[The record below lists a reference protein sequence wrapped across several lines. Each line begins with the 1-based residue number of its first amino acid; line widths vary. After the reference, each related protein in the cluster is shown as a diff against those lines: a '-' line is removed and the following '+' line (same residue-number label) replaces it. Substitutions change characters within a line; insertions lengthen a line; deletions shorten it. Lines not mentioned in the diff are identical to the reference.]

1 MIPLIDQY
9 SKEELEQI
17 VNNSKSLKE
26 VAIKLGYYS
35 YSGGSAKVIR
45 KRLDSFNI
53 STNHFT
59 RGREGIK
66 RSPENVFIKG
76 KCEQATLRKF
86 YLEGNYTEYKCSICG
101 QEPFWNGKEL
111 KMILDHISGN
121 REDNTIEN
129 LRWVCPNCNIQLDT
143 FGSKNR
149 KKLEKKEIKNYCIDC
164 GIEIHK
170 DSTRCSLC
178 SNENQRIIKNRISK
192 EDLKIKIRLETFE
205 KIGRDFGVSGNA
217 IKKWCKQYNLPYQK
231 YKINEYSDSEW
242 ELI

>member
-1 MIPLIDQY
+1 MQALIDKY
-9 SKEELEQI
+9 TKEELEEI
-17 VNNSKSLKE
+17 VLNSNSIKE
-26 VAIKLGYYS
+26 VGEKIGYTSHSGSSSQIIK
-35 YSGGSAKVIR
+35 
-45 KRLDSFNI
+45 KRLENYNI
-53 STNHFT
+53 STHHFI
-59 RGREGIK
+59 RKNPKK
-66 RSPENVFIKG
+66 RLPNDIFTNK
-76 KCEQATLRKF
+76 KCDQSTLRRF

-111 KMILDHISGN
+111 RMILDHISGN
-121 REDNTIEN
+121 REDNTLEN

-149 KKLEKKEIKNYCIDC
+149 KKLKKQEVKNHCINC

-170 DSTRCSLC
+170 GSTRCSPC
-178 SNENQRIIKNRISK
+178 SNENQKIIKNRISK
-192 EDLKIKIRLETFE
+192 EDLKIKIRSEAFE